1 MGSFGVSG
9 LDYGAVFKVAEVID
23 VTIDKLT
30 LNKLRVIEG
39 AMLEYVAEQANK
51 KA

>member
-1 MGSFGVSG
+1 MSG

-30 LNKLRVIEG
+30 LNKLRVLEG
-39 AMLEYVAEQANK
+39 AMLEHVAKEANK